1 MPKQEGLDKSSGDYA
16 LNHSIALPLMGGN
29 NRFGLSMQGCG
40 IKLPNALFLRGAN
53 RMELFS
59 GELSTAISTRG
70 ITKRGLCA
78 CIVVRRR
85 NKLSGGPHSCH
96 QPGPLFFSISQ
107 LGGSR
112 PGGNKK
118 YSDLV
123 NCTNGAEQ
131 NELLN
136 A

>member
-40 IKLPNALFLRGAN
+40 IKLPKALFLRGAN

-96 QPGPLFFSISQ
+96 QPEPLFFPSLNSEEVGQVGIKSTQISSTVQ
-107 LGGSR
+107 TVQPSR
-112 PGGNKK
+112 MNF
-118 YSDLV
+118 
-123 NCTNGAEQ
+123 
-131 NELLN
+131 
-136 A
+136 